1 MKNSAIGSSWK
12 DVRSELFTKEE
23 ILESDMRVAIMSELI
38 EARHEKG
45 ISQKKLEELS
55 GVSQPVIARME
66 TGKTSPQLDTVLK
79 VLASL
84 GKILAVVPLEQEKID
99 RDEII
104 LFAKIIH
111 RVILPPVCIFSGK
124 YQNYKRKPTY
134 SLF

>member
-1 MKNSAIGSSWK
+1 MKNSAIGSNWK

-38 EARHEKG
+38 EARHEQG

-84 GKILAVVPLEQEKID
+84 GKNTSSRPTRTEKELIGRSWKTLTNLTVIVPQVYNIEK
-99 RDEII
+99 
-104 LFAKIIH
+104 
-111 RVILPPVCIFSGK
+111 S
-124 YQNYKRKPTY
+124 TY